1 MVPVVEHKATFCRI
15 CEPLCGMIA
24 TVEDGRLVALR
35 PDREHPLSAGFAC
48 PKGIAFSDV
57 INDEDRVTTP
67 LRRGPDGFE
76 PVDWDTALDD
86 IAARLAAIH
95 RRDGS
100 GAIGWYFGNPAAF
113 SYSHLLAVFPF
124 VKGLGR
130 RTHLFTSSSQDTS
143 NRLLASQ
150 LLYGAPLSVPIP
162 DLPRTDLLIMMG
174 SNPVVSHGSFLTTP
188 RIKDRMS
195 DIVKRGG
202 RVVILDPRRTET
214 AAAFEWQPIAPD
226 GDAYLLLSLL
236 QVLFAENLVDE
247 QKVGTQARGLDWLRE
262 QCAGFTP
269 EATAARTG
277 IPPDTV
283 RALARELAGTERAA
297 VYGRFGTC
305 VGRHPTLT
313 AYLIDV
319 VNLVTGHLDVPG
331 GSVFATMGAPG
342 QRASMALMGAL
353 LRRSYRRR
361 RSRVGGFPQVVGAEP
376 AAIMAKEIAT
386 GGRDQIRALFVSAG
400 NPVLSVPNGD
410 ELESA
415 LEGLELMVGL
425 DLYVNETTAHC
436 DYVLPVTTM
445 YERDDFALVFQNFQ
459 TTPFRQATEAVVAP
473 YGQCRSEWDIIAG
486 LTGRL
491 WRRTPMLA
499 VLAGLRGLLGRRW
512 NPRPLVDAMIRTG
525 TGGDRFGLRRGGLTF
540 NRLTREFPH
549 GVVVDEYV
557 RTPMLGSLVA
567 YRGARIRLAHVGIG
581 AQIAA
586 AAAHRDDPDF
596 PMRLIGM
603 RQPRSENSWMHNS
616 QVLMGPAL
624 RRGGTPQVAVM
635 HAGDAERAGI
645 ADGDLIRI
653 TSAAGAIEIPVS
665 ITEDIVGGVV
675 AVPHGF
681 GHGGTGGWRLA
692 NRVGGVNVNR
702 LNSTDIADIEPL
714 AGMSRLS
721 GVPVRVEP
729 A

>member
-1 MVPVVEHKATFCRI
+1 MVLIVEHKATFCRI

-35 PDREHPLSAGFAC
+35 PDKAHPLSAGFAC

-57 INDEDRVTTP
+57 VNDEGRVTTP

-130 RTHLFTSSSQDTS
+130 RTHLFTSCSQDTS

-162 DLPRTDLLIMMG
+162 DLPRTELLIMMG

-202 RVVILDPRRTET
+202 RVVIVDPRRTET
-214 AAAFEWQPIAPD
+214 AAA
-226 GDAYLLLSLL
+226 
-236 QVLFAENLVDE
+236 
-247 QKVGTQARGLDWLRE
+247 
-262 QCAGFTP
+262 
-269 EATAARTG
+269 
-277 IPPDTV
+277 
-283 RALARELAGTERAA
+283 
-297 VYGRFGTC
+297 
-305 VGRHPTLT
+305 
-313 AYLIDV
+313 
-319 VNLVTGHLDVPG
+319 
-331 GSVFATMGAPG
+331 
-342 QRASMALMGAL
+342 
-353 LRRSYRRR
+353 
-361 RSRVGGFPQVVGAEP
+361 
-376 AAIMAKEIAT
+376 
-386 GGRDQIRALFVSAG
+386 
-400 NPVLSVPNGD
+400 
-410 ELESA
+410 
-415 LEGLELMVGL
+415 LEGPELMVGL

-459 TTPFRQATEAVVAP
+459 TTPFRQASEAVVAP

-499 VLAGLRGLLGRRW
+499 V
-512 NPRPLVDAMIRTG
+512 
-525 TGGDRFGLRRGGLTF
+525 
-540 NRLTREFPH
+540 
-549 GVVVDEYV
+549 
-557 RTPMLGSLVA
+557 
-567 YRGARIRLAHVGIG
+567 
-581 AQIAA
+581 
-586 AAAHRDDPDF
+586 
-596 PMRLIGM
+596 
-603 RQPRSENSWMHNS
+603 
-616 QVLMGPAL
+616 
-624 RRGGTPQVAVM
+624 
-635 HAGDAERAGI
+635 
-645 ADGDLIRI
+645 
-653 TSAAGAIEIPVS
+653 
-665 ITEDIVGGVV
+665 
-675 AVPHGF
+675 
-681 GHGGTGGWRLA
+681 LA